1 MNDLYDLN
9 VLNYLNGLNG
19 DRRFVPIVQTVLSRS
34 SRNLRLYANG

>member
-19 DRRFVPIVQTVLSRS
+19 DGRFVPIVQTV
-34 SRNLRLYANG
+34 

>member
-19 DRRFVPIVQTVLSRS
+19 DRRFVPIVQTV
-34 SRNLRLYANG
+34 